1 MGVYYFNQG
10 VSIDIPGNNPEDIIS
25 NFPNPAK
32 NSTAIKYSLKKNSR
46 VKIDIYNI
54 KGQLVSTLVNE
65 DKPKGE
71 HSVIYNTEKLNSGV
85 YFYKIQTKEISG
97 IRKMIVIK

>member
-32 NSTAIKYSLKKNSR
+32 NSTAIKYSLKKNSS
-46 VKIDIYNI
+46 VKISIYNI
-54 KGQLVSTLVNE
+54 IGQLISILINE

-85 YFYKIQTKEISG
+85 YFYKIETGDVTEIK
-97 IRKMIVIK
+97 KMVVIK